1 MLGTPIRPPF
11 PPGIR
16 TAVFGLGCFWGAE
29 RLFWQTPGV
38 YSTAVGYAGGTT
50 PNPTY
55 EETCTGRTGHTEA
68 VLVAYDPSKV
78 TYDELLRVF
87 WEGHDPTQHMRQ
99 GNDVGT
105 QYRSALY
112 WDGADQE
119 AAALAS
125 RERYQAALTAAGR
138 GEITTELAP
147 AGTVLLR
154 RGLPPAVP
162 PQGPARLLRPG
173 RHRRELPDRDGRRRG
188 LAGARREL
196 PGIQRPALLDRHARR
211 LEDAADRVVVRDG
224 EDQLHRLAR
233 PQDAQQ
239 LGERR
244 VRQPDRRRDLVGR
257 RDQQAVELVRGR
269 AVAREVE
276 VGVGQADGA
285 ADDLVLVPLVRRRR

>member
-1 MLGTPIRPPF
+1 MSFLDRLSTKLSVPAPDETLPGRGHELPGIPDTHAVLGTPIRPPF

-16 TAVFGLGCFWGAE
+16 TAIFGLGCFWGAE

-112 WDGADQE
+112 WDGEDQH

-125 RERYQAALTAAGR
+125 RDRYQAALTAAGR
-138 GEITTELAP
+138 GEITTEIAQ
-147 AGTVLLR
+147 AGDTRPFFYAEDYHQQYLHKVPHGYC
-154 RGLPPAVP
+154 GLGGTGVSCPI
-162 PQGPARLLRPG
+162 GT
-173 RHRRELPDRDGRRRG
+173 
-188 LAGARREL
+188 
-196 PGIQRPALLDRHARR
+196 
-211 LEDAADRVVVRDG
+211 
-224 EDQLHRLAR
+224 
-233 PQDAQQ
+233 
-239 LGERR
+239 
-244 VRQPDRRRDLVGR
+244 
-257 RDQQAVELVRGR
+257 
-269 AVAREVE
+269 
-276 VGVGQADGA
+276 GVGAG
-285 ADDLVLVPLVRRRR
+285 